1 MKKNSKIIAYV
12 SKETGLV
19 FYINKRGKFQR
30 ENGMLEYTFEE
41 LADFCTPTPITEDDL
56 ELEPNRL
63 KTKTEELVE
72 AILMIGARR
81 GLGVT
86 NLSYDAIHAL
96 IRQHIKS
103 LSKRVDDLIL
113 TKIQESNP
121 NRSKLDLKKM
131 SEQID
136 EMLAK
141 ETPES
146 LNKWLTEQRA
156 KFKDDSTN
164 KQESGL
170 TIADYEESFESHR
183 KLVKELDIIINGEEG
198 CAEQASLCDIVSQL
212 KGKEIIIK

>member
-12 SKETGLV
+12 SKETGFV
-19 FYINKRGKFQR
+19 FNINKRGKFQR
-30 ENGMLEYTFEE
+30 ENGMIEYTFEE

-56 ELEPNRL
+56 ELDPNRI

-86 NLSYDAIHAL
+86 NLSYDDVHAL

-103 LSKRVDDLIL
+103 MSKRVDDLIL
-113 TKIQESNP
+113 TKIQENNP

-156 KFKDDSTN
+156 KFKDDSIE
-164 KQESGL
+164 QESGL
-170 TIADYEESFESHR
+170 TIADYEESFDSHR

-198 CAEQASLCDIVSQL
+198 CAKQASLCDIVSQL